1 MRRRIAWH
9 ELLVNP
15 MVIATALGVAAG
27 LAHPTLPQWADI
39 TLRMLADISFP
50 LMLFALGV
58 RMCDVTFEHWRVGL
72 VGAIVC
78 PLTGLLAGALMVW
91 LLPLTPA
98 QEGMVW
104 IFSALPPAV
113 LNFLIADRYQQ
124 EPAKVAAIVLIGNLG
139 SIVFVPIGL
148 ALALAAAANPS

>member
-1 MRRRIAWH
+1 M
-9 ELLVNP
+9 
-15 MVIATALGVAAG
+15 LGNVA
-27 LAHPTLPQWADI
+27 
-39 TLRMLADISFP
+39 FP

-58 RMCDVTFEHWRVGL
+58 RMCEVTFEHWHVGL

-78 PLTGLLAGALMVW
+78 PLTGLLAGAVLIW
-91 LLPLTPA
+91 LLPLTPMQQA
-98 QEGMVW
+98 MTWV
-104 IFSALPPAV
+104 FAALPPAV

-148 ALALAAAANPS
+148 VLALQNL

>member
-1 MRRRIAWH
+1 
-9 ELLVNP
+9 
-15 MVIATALGVAAG
+15 MVIATAAGIAAG
-27 LAHPTLPQWADI
+27 LAHPPLPQWVEI
-39 TLRMLADISFP
+39 TLKMLGDISFP

-58 RMCDVTFEHWRVGL
+58 RMGDITFEHWRIGL

-98 QEGMVW
+98 QQGMTW
-104 IFSALPPAV
+104 IFSVLPPAV

-139 SIVFVPIGL
+139 SVAFVPLGL
-148 ALALAAAANPS
+148 ALALRQL